1 MFFLMDFLHFE
12 GDSTNNQLLSH
23 AKYVHFIHSN
33 ALRYHKINLINIT
46 LIKSYR
52 IKQYNK

>member
-1 MFFLMDFLHFE
+1 MMLPSNIDSLCSFLWIFLHFE

-33 ALRYHKINLINIT
+33 ALR
-46 LIKSYR
+46 
-52 IKQYNK
+52 